1 MALLNN
7 SRLAWGV
14 AIAAL
19 ALWATGA
26 PQTFGSVLGFADDQQ
41 TPTGDATQT
50 IPCLP
55 VAPLSVTAVP
65 APQAAVP
72 SDAASSGAFHLCG
85 PDPQAAAEIEQLIA
99 GRGFSASL
107 SARGDGCADLTI
119 HANPQ
124 SVGGGSASSHL
135 VVSLGSGQSLNLQIT
150 SQGGATHVSI
160 GEDHP

>member
-14 AIAAL
+14 AIASL

-26 PQTFGSVLGFADDQQ
+26 PQTFGSVLGFNDGQAA
-41 TPTGDATQT
+41 TGDATQT

-55 VAPLSVTAVP
+55 VAPLVVTP
-65 APQAAVP
+65 APQP
-72 SDAASSGAFHLCG
+72 DTSSATSNGAFHLCG
-85 PDPQAAAEIEQLIA
+85 PDPQAASAIEQLIG

-119 HANPQ
+119 QANPQ
-124 SVGGGSASSHL
+124 SSVGGSVTSHL
-135 VVSLGSGQSLNLQIT
+135 VVSLGSGQSLDLQIT
-150 SQGGATHVSI
+150 SQGGLTHVTI
-160 GEDHP
+160 AEDQP